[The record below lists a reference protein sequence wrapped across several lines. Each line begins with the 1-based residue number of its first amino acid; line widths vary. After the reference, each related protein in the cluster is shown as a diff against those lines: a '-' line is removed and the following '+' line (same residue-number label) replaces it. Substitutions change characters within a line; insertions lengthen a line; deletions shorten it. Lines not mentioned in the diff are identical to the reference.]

1 MFLNNDGNDFCI
13 KETWANK
20 NDGFPES
27 PSKKGLARK
36 KSKGKNSENILNKAG
51 VSILNNQKSNPTNIK
66 TENDLLLDQKLLHVP
81 PHTTMVE
88 TKFDG
93 IIMQIRSPT
102 QSRIEHVCLCLI
114 GPHVLII
121 FFLQIIIV
129 VARTGSTATPL
140 PLHKYVTKQATT
152 T

>member
-1 MFLNNDGNDFCI
+1 MKYFGFRKLKGSFSKPAAEFAITKKFRLDLGLNLHDRIPLECVHLWVTAHI
-13 KETWANK
+13 RA
-20 NDGFPES
+20 FPV
-27 PSKKGLARK
+27 L
-36 KSKGKNSENILNKAG
+36 
-51 VSILNNQKSNPTNIK
+51 
-66 TENDLLLDQKLLHVP
+66 DLKLLHVP

-93 IIMQIRSPT
+93 IIVQIRSPT
-102 QSRIEHVCLCLI
+102 QSGIEHVCLCLI